1 MTVTGASAPVARV
14 ADALEARRDEL
25 VGAAW
30 EAIASPLPAYRDA
43 GPDTLPDVREHSRT
57 HHDLL
62 CAVLRRGRPPERR
75 ELDFAGRQA
84 ARRARHP
91 ARGLPRRVPLLPR
104 HRGPRWSMPR
114 AMLGRRRRDALA
126 AAGTLL
132 LYVDVATEEAGGAYL
147 EAQQLLVADSDR
159 APRPA
164 R

>member
-1 MTVTGASAPVARV
+1 
-14 ADALEARRDEL
+14 
-25 VGAAW
+25 
-30 EAIASPLPAYRDA
+30 
-43 GPDTLPDVREHSRT
+43 
-57 HHDLL
+57 
-62 CAVLRRGRPPERR
+62 
-75 ELDFAGRQA
+75 
-84 ARRARHP
+84 
-91 ARGLPRRVPLLPR
+91 
-104 HRGPRWSMPR
+104 MPR